1 MIYIERKVLEEIP
14 LNKSL
19 NKIIFK
25 FLSTNK
31 YKLRS
36 DY

>member
-1 MIYIERKVLEEIP
+1 MIYIERKVLEEILFNKL
-14 LNKSL
+14 LNKF
-19 NKIIFK
+19 IFK
-25 FLSTNK
+25 FLLINK